1 MYGAIP
7 DMEFID
13 FFQDSGCSLYKR
25 CVVQYRIFKYIVYEY
40 IISER
45 NKSGRSADKTKHVP
59 SKVNHRENAQ
69 FHTEDGAYQ
78 CLFNR
83 KDFAKWW

>member
-7 DMEFID
+7 DMELID

-25 CVVQYRIFKYIVYEY
+25 CVVHYRIFKYIVYEY